1 VWSNPFNLL
10 PYPCVLW
17 ATKTHFGV
25 WTAMAKYFVVSKSDV
40 NYTLWRVNLSTVK
53 CWSIET
59 IVLALFLAVC
69 IFLFLLFSY
78 LNLFEL
84 IICIL
89 NPWWRIDGSMMIILA
104 LTTPNQRPLEG
115 CFLSPLCASLLFLVV
130 SLWNLDLLL
139 KNAFPV
145 FFARGWGRR
154 IR

>member
-1 VWSNPFNLL
+1 MWSNPFNLL

-69 IFLFLLFSY
+69 IFFVSFVF
-78 LNLFEL
+78 LFEFVWINHMYL
-84 IICIL
+84 EPVMTNRWLDDDYSCFNHTEPKAIGRVLSFSPLRQSPLSCRFLVKSWSLVEECI
-89 NPWWRIDGSMMIILA
+89 S
-104 LTTPNQRPLEG
+104 
-115 CFLSPLCASLLFLVV
+115 CFLRERV
-130 SLWNLDLLL
+130 
-139 KNAFPV
+139 
-145 FFARGWGRR
+145 R
-154 IR
+154 